1 MGDPADPS
9 RLKKRS
15 VRVGGHDT
23 SISLEDAFWAE
34 LGRIARARGLSLN
47 RLVAFVDRERTGNLS
62 SALRL
67 FVLNALRAGLDA
79 PRGEKKD

>member
-1 MGDPADPS
+1 MPGQLDPS

-34 LGRIARARGLSLN
+34 LNRIARARKTSLN
-47 RLVAFVDRERTGNLS
+47 QLVAAVDRARKGNLS

-67 FVLNALRAGLDA
+67 FVLDALR
-79 PRGEKKD
+79 GEMKD

>member
-1 MGDPADPS
+1 MNDPANPA

-15 VRVGGHDT
+15 VRIGGHDT

-34 LGRIARARGLSLN
+34 LVGIARARKLSLN
-47 RLVAFVDRERTGNLS
+47 RLIAAVDRDRRGNLS

-67 FVLNALRAGLDA
+67 FVLDALRGA
-79 PRGEKKD
+79 RKS

>member
-1 MGDPADPS
+1 MSDPKNPA

-15 VRVGGHDT
+15 VRIGGHDT

-34 LGRIARARGLSLN
+34 LVGIARARKLSLN
-47 RLVAFVDRERTGNLS
+47 RLVAAVDRDRSGNLS

-67 FVLNALRAGLDA
+67 FVLDA
-79 PRGEKKD
+79 VRGKNKS